1 MNESALKNAP
11 EGVDRLVTA
20 ATEAMTDQ
28 MVERLSTT
36 AGNSLEILDR
46 LNDEETRD
54 AIHCVIDQLTAL
66 HKNGGLI
73 PLFETL
79 HLINAIRNAL
89 TDSMV
94 ERLALFAEHMINNL
108 ANEDVATLACQAQRA
123 MSAAVDDVG
132 KTPAAPGGLMATV
145 RMVSQPE
152 TQEALRFLLA
162 FAGRLKKEAT

>member
-1 MNESALKNAP
+1 MNDTPLKNAP

-20 ATEAMTDQ
+20 AAEALTDP

-46 LNDEETRD
+46 LNDEDTRD
-54 AIHCVIDQLTAL
+54 AIHCVLDQLTQL

-79 HLINAIRNAL
+79 HFINAMRNAL

-94 ERLALFAEHMINNL
+94 ERLALFLEHMVTNL
-108 ANEDVATLACQAQRA
+108 ANEDVATLANQAQRA
-123 MSAAVDDVG
+123 MSAAVDDMG
-132 KTPAAPGGLMATV
+132 KAPPSPGGLMATL
-145 RMVSQPE
+145 RMVSRPE
-152 TQEALRFLLA
+152 TQDALRFLLSVSNH
-162 FAGRLKKEAT
+162 LKQIKD